1 VLGETVDEGV
11 YGALMERY
19 WQRKRECCEK
29 Q

>member
-19 WQRKRECCEK
+19 WQRKRECWE
-29 Q
+29 